1 MAQGLRAGTT
11 HRPLRYVA
19 LGDSYTIG
27 TSVAEHER
35 WPNQLVKAL
44 GDPPPLELAANLG
57 VNGESSGELIRGQ
70 MPRLPALAPEF
81 VTLLIGVNDVVR
93 GVALERYRV
102 NVEQILDGL
111 LALLPPER
119 ILVVSTPDY
128 TLTPMGSAFGDPDQ
142 QRAAIAEANV
152 ILGRQAAARGISFVD
167 IGSVADRV
175 AADSALVARDGL
187 HPSGTQYAAW
197 VELIAPVARR
207 LLGGGPSAP

>member
-1 MAQGLRAGTT
+1 
-11 HRPLRYVA
+11 
-19 LGDSYTIG
+19 
-27 TSVAEHER
+27 
-35 WPNQLVKAL
+35 
-44 GDPPPLELAANLG
+44 
-57 VNGESSGELIRGQ
+57 
-70 MPRLPALAPEF
+70 MPRLAALAPQF

-175 AADSALVARDGL
+175 AADPAFVARDGL